1 MIQWPRTTGSFART
15 ASFALLIGALV
26 AGAPADAQ
34 VRAAESGEDGTNPD
48 SPHARPDACAAC
60 HDSETPSG
68 PATLEPALCRDC
80 HPRDRMYL
88 GCLEEKAHPMGQ
100 EPKTASIPE
109 GWPLNGGTVTCV
121 TCHAEPSCGADRPQD
136 PPYHRGGPYT
146 EEFSLCYQCHAPDT
160 SERSNP
166 HHPDEWRVA
175 DRTCTACH
183 SGLPA
188 RGAPP
193 AQSRLRVEEAGV
205 CETCHPVPLHLGSAA
220 HLGKTVEALDGRLTR
235 GLLALDAEGRMWCW
249 TCHEVHG
256 DGDRIQADLPP
267 APTNDLRELRSGYES
282 LPGPDVLDELARV
295 RVIEPPPKGPDFQ
308 PLLALPVDDGALCR
322 ACHGEGPR

>member
-1 MIQWPRTTGSFART
+1 MIEALRRARGFLGVGSL
-15 ASFALLIGALV
+15 ALLLAVLSSATPGLAQD
-26 AGAPADAQ
+26 AGAGDEASELSQ
-34 VRAAESGEDGTNPD
+34 D
-48 SPHARPDACAAC
+48 SPHRRPDACSAC
-60 HDSETPSG
+60 HGTDSPTD
-68 PATLEPALCRDC
+68 ATSLEPSLCRDC

-100 EPKTASIPE
+100 EPRTAAIPE
-109 GWPLNGGTVTCV
+109 GWPLFEGTVTCV
-121 TCHAEPSCGADRPQD
+121 TCHAEPSCGASRPQD
-136 PPYHRGGPYT
+136 PPYHRGGPYL

-160 SERSNP
+160 TERSNP

-188 RGAPP
+188 DGARPGQ
-193 AQSRLRVEEAGV
+193 ARLRVEEAGV

-220 HLGKTVEALDGRLTR
+220 HLGKVVETLDEGLAQGRLATD
-235 GLLALDAEGRMWCW
+235 GEGRMWCW

-256 DGDRIQADLPP
+256 DGDRLTADLPP
-267 APTNDLRELRSGYES
+267 APVNELRELRSGYES
-282 LPGPDVLDELARV
+282 LPGPEVLDDLARL
-295 RVIEPPPKGPDFQ
+295 RLIAPPEKGPDFQ
-308 PLLALPVDDGALCR
+308 PLLALPVEDGALCR